1 MLADRLA
8 MSPPMSMS
16 TPMSIRVQSV
26 IDLNE
31 LLLSM
36 FGMLSNLFGEHIA
49 LSTILAARIGAI
61 RMEASAMQEAILH
74 LTGNFHNAMPNGGNL
89 LFETENI
96 HFDSE
101 EACRELGLAPGE
113 YIRLSVSSAQADK
126 SPTEVA
132 HSIADPSNSS
142 MPLQF
147 APIYALAR
155 QHGGIA
161 TIRSGPN
168 DTTMSLYLA
177 REPGRQALSGVGS

>member
-1 MLADRLA
+1 
-8 MSPPMSMS
+8 MSGHVSS
-16 TPMSIRVQSV
+16 PMSIRVQSV

-36 FGMLSNLFGEHIA
+36 LDMLRNSFGERIP
-49 LSTILAARIGAI
+49 LSTILAGRGAV
-61 RMEASAMQEAILH
+61 RMEASAMEKAILH
-74 LTGNFHNAMPNGGNL
+74 LAGNFHNAMPNGGNL

-161 TIRSGPN
+161 TIRSGPS